1 MENNNK
7 LNVSQNS
14 VLEDVPRTTVILNAA
29 NENLKSSIS
38 TEKLKK
44 QIGLKDVF
52 KEETDLLPK
61 ENLSFVLSESSDQSK
76 HNKPPQNMVLGT
88 NHQTTSNRK
97 SGNVGLTVKPSAII
111 NENGNSELQQ
121 IGFGNNKPNN
131 SSDSRSV
138 NLQTQLPNNRKRKDN
153 LKVRDFLIGRTEIPK
168 TNDQNES
175 IRNYQNVK
183 NWVLSEA
190 EDLNQSKPL
199 KQSSPKQFKRASEW
213 IRQKGRL
220 KEVE

>member
-1 MENNNK
+1 MREQN
-7 LNVSQNS
+7 LDVGFNV
-14 VLEDVPRTTVILNAA
+14 
-29 NENLKSSIS
+29 
-38 TEKLKK
+38 
-44 QIGLKDVF
+44 
-52 KEETDLLPK
+52 ET
-61 ENLSFVLSESSDQSK
+61 
-76 HNKPPQNMVLGT
+76 
-88 NHQTTSNRK
+88 
-97 SGNVGLTVKPSAII
+97 SATI
-111 NENGNSELQQ
+111 NENGDSELQQ

-138 NLQTQLPNNRKRKDN
+138 SLQTQLPNNRKRKDY
-153 LKVRDFLIGRTEIPK
+153 LKVRDFLIGRTEISK